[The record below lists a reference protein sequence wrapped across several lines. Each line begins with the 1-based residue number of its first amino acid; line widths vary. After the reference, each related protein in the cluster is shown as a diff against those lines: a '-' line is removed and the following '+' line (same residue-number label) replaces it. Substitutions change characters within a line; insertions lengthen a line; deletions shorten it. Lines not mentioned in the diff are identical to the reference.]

1 MQNSVTWY
9 FQTLDQSA
17 GLPAIQN
24 FVRKIGYGNQT
35 VGENLASYWGDSS
48 LLISPIEQVELLRKF
63 DENQFGF
70 APQNVEAVKASIRL
84 HTAGNATLYGK
95 TGTGEEN
102 GQNVLGWFIGY
113 LEKDGNT
120 YYFAVN
126 IQNEQDADG
135 TAATALAFEVLEA
148 LGLWN

>member
-1 MQNSVTWY
+1 MAKYVY
-9 FQTLDQSA
+9 
-17 GLPAIQN
+17 PAI
-24 FVRKIGYGNQT
+24 FMPE
-35 VGENLASYWGDSS
+35 ENAYSIFFPDFTSCYTSAPTLAEGMAMANDV
-48 LLISPIEQVELLRKF
+48 LCL
-63 DENQFGF
+63 
-70 APQNVEAVKASIRL
+70 
-84 HTAGNATLYGK
+84 TLYDM
-95 TGTGEEN
+95 EEN

>member
-1 MQNSVTWY
+1 M
-9 FQTLDQSA
+9 
-17 GLPAIQN
+17 P
-24 FVRKIGYGNQT
+24 
-35 VGENLASYWGDSS
+35 
-48 LLISPIEQVELLRKF
+48 
-63 DENQFGF
+63 
-70 APQNVEAVKASIRL
+70 
-84 HTAGNATLYGK
+84 HCM
-95 TGTGEEN
+95 EN
-102 GQNVLGWFIGY
+102 GHRRRKRANVLGWFIGY